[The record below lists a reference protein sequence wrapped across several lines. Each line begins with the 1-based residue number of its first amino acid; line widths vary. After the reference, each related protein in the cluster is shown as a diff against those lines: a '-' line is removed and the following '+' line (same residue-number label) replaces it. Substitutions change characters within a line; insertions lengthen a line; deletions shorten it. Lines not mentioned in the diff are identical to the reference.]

1 MEESLGSDP
10 KGLTLLKSR
19 ISFLITYQEINFYL
33 DKKKE
38 QIVIKWEKKIQD
50 WNLATLEGVCGKDG
64 KAIQGS
70 INESNNVKNDD
81 ITKNKL
87 LATLGLY
94 KKNPLN

>member
-38 QIVIKWEKKIQD
+38 QKVIKWEKKIQD
-50 WNLATLEGVCGKDG
+50 
-64 KAIQGS
+64 
-70 INESNNVKNDD
+70 
-81 ITKNKL
+81 
-87 LATLGLY
+87 
-94 KKNPLN
+94 